1 MVQVLIFPSTSRC
14 LNILMVPILERV
26 SFEMVCYIAS
36 KYRTLVFGYPYQMVI
51 YIILT
56 MPSRPH
62 FDDRLYVRIL

>member
-1 MVQVLIFPSTSRC
+1 MDVVWHYLQTQYLYPLLLCYGMEYV
-14 LNILMVPILERV
+14 
-26 SFEMVCYIAS
+26 FEMVCYIAS

-62 FDDRLYVRIL
+62 FHDRLYVRIL